1 MFLSVESSIPFRVI
15 DRSGEGRFNGEEGWE
30 SSANKGKSYSAFK
43 VTAFSSGNS
52 ACCKK
57 LTAGLALQ
65 HVSTTS
71 CAREGGVCT
80 EKEEKERGEGKK
92 KGGQLLSLQDQLKYP
107 DGWLESRGR
116 EYEAP
121 QQKIK

>member
-1 MFLSVESSIPFRVI
+1 MIVQGRVGLTGRRGGKVAQTRENRIPA
-15 DRSGEGRFNGEEGWE
+15 SEH
-30 SSANKGKSYSAFK
+30 AFK

-57 LTAGLALQ
+57 LTASLALQ

>member
-1 MFLSVESSIPFRVI
+1 MRERVGLT
-15 DRSGEGRFNGEEGWE
+15 GEGCE
-30 SSANKGKSYSAFK
+30 SSANKGKSYSRERASTPPFK

-57 LTAGLALQ
+57 LTADLALQ

-71 CAREGGVCT
+71 CAEGGGGVHT
-80 EKEEKERGEGKK
+80 EKEEKEGGEGKK

-116 EYEAP
+116 EYEAS

>member
-1 MFLSVESSIPFRVI
+1 M
-15 DRSGEGRFNGEEGWE
+15 
-30 SSANKGKSYSAFK
+30 
-43 VTAFSSGNS
+43 TAD
-52 ACCKK
+52 
-57 LTAGLALQ
+57 LALQ

-71 CAREGGVCT
+71 CAEGGGGVHT
-80 EKEEKERGEGKK
+80 EKEEKEGGEGKK

-116 EYEAP
+116 EYEAS